1 MKLTNSIKS
10 IAIGSFDG
18 IHLAHQRL
26 ISQVEAV
33 VVIEKNSATLTHGY
47 KRVEYI
53 KKPTFFYH
61 LNIIKSLS
69 AREFIEKLQI
79 DFPKLN
85 KIVVGYDFYFGFK
98 KRGNTTLLKEIFGGE
113 VIIIDEVKYNNISI
127 HSCIIK
133 SFISNGNI
141 LMANSLLNHN
151 YKISGRVIKGQ
162 GLGKKELFP
171 TINLKVQNYTLPK
184 EGVYVSKTLIDNIWF
199 NSITFLG
206 HRVSTDGSYAIETHI
221 IDRDIEFT
229 KDEIEI
235 EFIDFIRSNQKFTNL
250 KELKEQIKRD
260 IDLAL
265 EILNSNNKGFINI
278 ETK

>member
-33 VVIEKNSATLTHGY
+33 VIIEKNSATLTHGY

-61 LNIIKSLS
+61 FYTIKSLL
-69 AREFIEKLQI
+69 AREFIKKLNR

-85 KIVVGYDFYFGFK
+85 KIVVGYDFTFGFK
-98 KRGNTTLLKEIFGGE
+98 KEGDTTLLKKIFKGE
-113 VIIIDEVKYNNISI
+113 VVVVDEVKYNNISI
-127 HSCIIK
+127 HSCTIRE
-133 SFISNGNI
+133 FILSGNI
-141 LMANSLLNHN
+141 SMANRLLNHN
-151 YKISGRVIKGQ
+151 YKIFGRVIKGQ
-162 GLGKKELFP
+162 GLGKRKLFP
-171 TINLKVQNYTLPK
+171 TINIKVQNYTLPK
-184 EGVYVSKTLIDNIWF
+184 EGVYISKTLIDNIWF

-206 HRVSTDGSYAIETHI
+206 HRVSTDGTYAIETHI

-229 KDEIEI
+229 KEEIEI
-235 EFIDFIRSNQKFTNL
+235 EFIDFIRDNRKFNSL
-250 KELKEQIKRD
+250 KELKEQIRRD

-265 EILNSNNKGFINI
+265 YYLS
-278 ETK
+278 

>member
-1 MKLTNSIKS
+1 MQITNSMKS

-18 IHLAHQRL
+18 IHLAHQKL

-61 LNIIKSLS
+61 FNIIKSLS

-79 DFPKLN
+79 DFPKLE
-85 KIVVGYDFYFGFK
+85 KIVVGYDFTFGFK
-98 KRGNTTLLKEIFGGE
+98 KEGDTTLLRELFGGE

-127 HSCIIK
+127 HSCTIRE
-133 SFISNGNI
+133 FILNGNI
-141 LMANSLLNHN
+141 SMANRLLNHN

-184 EGVYVSKTLIDNIWF
+184 EGVYLSKTRIDNIWF
-199 NSITFLG
+199 NSISFLG
-206 HRVSTDGSYAIETHI
+206 DRVSTDGTYAIETHI
-221 IDRDIEFT
+221 IDIDIDYI
-229 KDEIEI
+229 KDNIEI
-235 EFIDFIRSNQKFTNL
+235 EFIDFIRDNRKFNSL
-250 KELKEQIKRD
+250 IDLKEQIKRD
-260 IDLAL
+260 IDLAKL
-265 EILNSNNKGFINI
+265 KMAISDRTT
-278 ETK
+278 TKKLDR

>member
-18 IHLAHQRL
+18 IHLAHQKL

-61 LNIIKSLS
+61 FFIIKSLS
-69 AREFIEKLQI
+69 AREFIEKLKR

-85 KIVVGYDFYFGFK
+85 KIVVGYDFAFGFK
-98 KRGNTTLLKEIFGGE
+98 KEGDTALLKEIFEGE
-113 VIIIDEVKYNNISI
+113 VVVVDEVKYNSISI

-133 SFISNGNI
+133 EFILSGNI
-141 LMANSLLNHN
+141 AMANRLLNHN
-151 YKISGRVIKGQ
+151 YKISGRVIRGQ
-162 GLGKKELFP
+162 GLGKRELFP

-184 EGVYVSKTLIDNIWF
+184 EGVYASKTLIENIWF
-199 NSITFLG
+199 NSVSFLG

-221 IDRDIEFT
+221 IDRDIEFIG
-229 KDEIEI
+229 DEIEI
-235 EFIDFIRSNQKFTNL
+235 EFIELIRDNRKFTNL
-250 KELKEQIKRD
+250 RDLREQISRD
-260 IDLAL
+260 IDMAL
-265 EILNSNNKGFINI
+265 KIVYNPLL
-278 ETK
+278 